1 MHALMHEH
9 VHVIRLAYT
18 RKEKNQNLT
27 VIVGKRPTYEKQKEE
42 LEWNKHVISESDVW
56 LTVHR
61 NSVWIRK
68 SN

>member
-27 VIVGKRPTYEKQKEE
+27 VIVVKRPTYEKQKEE
-42 LEWNKHVISESDVW
+42 LEWNKHVISD
-56 LTVHR
+56 LT
-61 NSVWIRK
+61 IF
-68 SN
+68 